1 MATISVP
8 QLELD
13 AAVYEGVTSVLDT
26 GPGHWPGT
34 AASGGNGN
42 LVITGH
48 RSTSGS
54 VATLNAP
61 HPPCW
66 EQYRNAVRARLV
78 SMPRPPGV

>member
-34 AASGGNGN
+34 AASAG
-42 LVITGH
+42 TA
-48 RSTSGS
+48 TSS
-54 VATLNAP
+54 SPDIEA
-61 HPPCW
+61 
-66 EQYRNAVRARLV
+66 RRAR
-78 SMPRPPGV
+78 SRP